1 MKNYFLLLL
10 LSISAASFAQKRIIT
25 GQVTASENSEP
36 LPGVNITIKN
46 TKQGT
51 ISDAEGKFTLT
62 VVKGETLIFSFIG
75 FTPREVPISAASEYN
90 VALLANTH
98 TLGEV
103 QVVGSRNANRTKLDS
118 PVPVDV
124 IDLKPLL
131 ESAPQVSITQLLQ
144 YVSPSF
150 HSVNGSNAGDAG
162 SALNLSQLRGLGVDQ
177 VLVLVNGKRRHKSS
191 NINWGGLGNGATEL
205 QRNMAQ
211 MRSLE
216 SSILYSVKVPNNSR

>member
-1 MKNYFLLLL
+1 MKKYFLLLL
-10 LSISAASFAQKRIIT
+10 LATSLNTFAQQRILT
-25 GQVTASENSEP
+25 GAVTDAQNADA
-36 LPGVNITIKN
+36 LPGVNVSIKG
-46 TKQGT
+46 TRQGT
-51 ISDAEGKFTLT
+51 LTGADGKFTLNL
-62 VVKGETLIFSFIG
+62 VKGETLVFSFVG
-75 FTPREVPISAASEYN
+75 FAAQEVKITSENNYT
-90 VALLANTH
+90 VALQASTH

-191 NINWGGLGNGATEL
+191 NIN
-205 QRNMAQ
+205 
-211 MRSLE
+211 
-216 SSILYSVKVPNNSR
+216 